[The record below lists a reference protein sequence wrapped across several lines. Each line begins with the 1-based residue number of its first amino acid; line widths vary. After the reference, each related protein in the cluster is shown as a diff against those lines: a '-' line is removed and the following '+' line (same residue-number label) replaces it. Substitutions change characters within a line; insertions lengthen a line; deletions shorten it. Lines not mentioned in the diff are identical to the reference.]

1 MSLASMNVRCPR
13 CGTAMTATDGGHT
26 DDDDRLKGTTADC
39 RDCETSVELYYY

>member
-1 MSLASMNVRCPR
+1 MNVRCPR

-26 DDDDRLKGTTADC
+26 DDDDDRLKGTTADC